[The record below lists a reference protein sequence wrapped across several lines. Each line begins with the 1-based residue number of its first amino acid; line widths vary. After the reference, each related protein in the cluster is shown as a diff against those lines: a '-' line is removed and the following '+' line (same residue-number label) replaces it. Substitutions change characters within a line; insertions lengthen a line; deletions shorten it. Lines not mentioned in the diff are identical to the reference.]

1 MSDKI
6 IFLNLCLFLCALI
19 GLQSNS
25 KLFFMPFFYQQNI
38 NETTHLAIWAI
49 EEPLSYFE
57 EEMQLVVDIQNEE
70 RKIQHLAVRWL
81 LKLMMPEVELS
92 QIEMAPNG
100 KPWIPGGNFHFSFSH
115 CKGYAAVAVSDTHP
129 IGIDIELIQERIAKV
144 AHKFLHKD
152 EKLLID
158 GIAPSLQLKQMGFN
172 WAAKE
177 AMYKMYEKN
186 GIDFSEH
193 FKIPA
198 LALEAYGNLNATI
211 QHQGATKQVNLS
223 YNFGED
229 FVCVTCYH

>member
-1 MSDKI
+1 
-6 IFLNLCLFLCALI
+6 
-19 GLQSNS
+19 
-25 KLFFMPFFYQQNI
+25 MPFFYQQNI

-70 RKIQHLAVRWL
+70 RKIQHMAVRWL

-100 KPWIPGGNFHFSFSH
+100 KPWIPGGKFHFSFSH

-144 AHKFLHKD
+144 AHKFLHKE

-158 GIAPSLQLKQMGFN
+158 GLAPSLQLKQMGFN

-177 AMYKMYEKN
+177 AMYKMYEQN

-198 LALEAYGNLNATI
+198 LALEAYGNLNAI
-211 QHQGATKQVNLS
+211 INHQGATKQVNLS